1 MVLTLLITAASA
13 AEIYPDNVFPARPV
27 RLIVP
32 YAPGGGSDITA
43 RAVGQKL
50 ADDLKQPFVVD
61 NRPGGNT
68 LIATEIV
75 ATARPDGYTL
85 LVGDPAITINSVA
98 LPKPR
103 FRADRDFLPV
113 ALFATTPH
121 SLLAHPSFKYSV
133 KELLSMAKGETSKLA
148 MGTTGQGPYMTYE
161 WIRAKT
167 GLTLNE
173 VPYKGTGPALTDV
186 LGGQIPLLFTPIAS
200 VVPHVKS
207 GKLKG
212 LAISTAAR
220 HPLAQDVPTFRES
233 GVDLVLAHW
242 YGVLAPAKTPW
253 PVALKLNQIINS
265 ALQAPEVR
273 ERFAALALDIRPVTL
288 EEYASVVQSELKRWR
303 EVVSQTTVRIQ

>member
-1 MVLTLLITAASA
+1 MTAGFGANA

-27 RLIVP
+27 RMIVP

-43 RAVGQKL
+43 RAVAQNL
-50 ADDLKQPFVVD
+50 AETSKQPFVVD

-85 LVGDPAITINSVA
+85 IVGDPAITINSVA

-103 FRADRDFLPV
+103 FDALRDFVPV

-121 SLLAHPSFKYSV
+121 ALLAHPSFKYSL
-133 KELLSMAKGETSKLA
+133 KELLSMAKADTSKFA

-161 WIRAKT
+161 WLRTRT

-220 HPLAQDVPTFRES
+220 HPLVQDVPTFREA
-233 GVDLVLAHW
+233 GAKDLVLAHW
-242 YGVLAPAKTPW
+242 FGVLAPAKTPL
-253 PVALKLNQIINS
+253 PVALKLNIMINE
-265 ALQAPEVR
+265 ALKSPEVR
-273 ERFAALALDIRPVTL
+273 ERFGALALDIRPVSL
-288 EEYASVVQSELKRWR
+288 EEFRDVVQSELRRWK